1 MYRMGPRQRGQ
12 AAHQW
17 TAGSLGWRKG
27 ARRPAE
33 VGPLDLDTIN
43 PPAAR
48 HAFLYPAAILAN
60 CGCRFRVSRLLCG
73 KLGGIQR
80 ILGRAGAYFLLQ
92 WAKWLRH
99 KLVL

>member
-73 KLGGIQR
+73 KLEESS
-80 ILGRAGAYFLLQ
+80 AY
-92 WAKWLRH
+92 WAVPAPTSSYSGLNG
-99 KLVL
+99 